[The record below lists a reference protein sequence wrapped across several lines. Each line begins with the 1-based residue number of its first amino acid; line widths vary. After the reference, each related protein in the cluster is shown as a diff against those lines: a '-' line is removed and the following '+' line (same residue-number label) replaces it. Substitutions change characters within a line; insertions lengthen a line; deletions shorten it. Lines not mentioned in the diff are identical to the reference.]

1 MTTLGY
7 VQSVAPNNWTPS
19 NYDMKILVTHLDITW
34 QMEQI
39 IEYSEHPRNLILEK
53 NTKSRFSRHIVQ
65 NICRVIT

>member
-39 IEYSEHPRNLILEK
+39 IEYSEHPRSFILEK
-53 NTKSRFSRHIVQ
+53 KKETPKVDFLAI
-65 NICRVIT
+65 